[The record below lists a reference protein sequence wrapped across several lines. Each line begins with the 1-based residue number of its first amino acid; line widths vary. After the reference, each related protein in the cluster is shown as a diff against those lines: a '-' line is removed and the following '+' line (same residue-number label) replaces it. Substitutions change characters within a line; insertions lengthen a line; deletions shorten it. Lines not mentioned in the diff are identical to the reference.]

1 MYVIINNIFMRP
13 QNIKTRIFLDS
24 GDPQETKQVLSALG
38 FLDGQTTN
46 PSLIAKNPE
55 LKNKLSNGERLSSE
69 DINNFYKGV
78 VQEISRMIPQGS
90 VSVEVYA
97 DAETPVEEMLVQARE
112 MNTWI
117 PNAHI
122 KLPITASGLEAA
134 HILTSEG
141 MRVNMTLCFSQQQAA
156 AVYVATR
163 GVKKG
168 DVFLSPFI
176 GRLDDQGENGMSFI
190 ENVHAM
196 FAKSDGH
203 VELLAASVRTYE
215 HFEYC
220 LKLGVDLVTAPAKIL
235 LQWAEHAMEVPSDGY
250 MYDKGIMKDLLY
262 EDVVLDKKWGE
273 YDIHHDLTDAG
284 LAKFV
289 ADWNSL

>member
-46 PSLIAKNPE
+46 PSLIAKN
-55 LKNKLSNGERLSSE
+55 
-69 DINNFYKGV
+69 
-78 VQEISRMIPQGS
+78 
-90 VSVEVYA
+90 
-97 DAETPVEEMLVQARE
+97 
-112 MNTWI
+112 TWI

-122 KLPITASGLEAA
+122 KFPITASGLEAA

-176 GRLDDQGENGMSFI
+176 GRLDDQGENGMNMIFI
-190 ENVHAM
+190 
-196 FAKSDGH
+196 
-203 VELLAASVRTYE
+203 T
-215 HFEYC
+215 
-220 LKLGVDLVTAPAKIL
+220 I
-235 LQWAEHAMEVPSDGY
+235 
-250 MYDKGIMKDLLY
+250 
-262 EDVVLDKKWGE
+262 
-273 YDIHHDLTDAG
+273 
-284 LAKFV
+284 
-289 ADWNSL
+289 